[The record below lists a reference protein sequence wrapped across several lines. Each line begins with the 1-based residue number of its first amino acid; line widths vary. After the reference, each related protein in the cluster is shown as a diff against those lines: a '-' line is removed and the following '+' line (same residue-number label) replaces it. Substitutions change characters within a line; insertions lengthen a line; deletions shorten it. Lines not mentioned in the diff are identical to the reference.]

1 MNGEPALLEA
11 IGLGVDYAR
20 RARSPA
26 DWARGAPRVR
36 ALIEL
41 DLALYR
47 GETLGVVGESGSGKS
62 TLARALLRLV
72 EPSAGR
78 LLYRAR
84 LGQQP
89 LELRELAPRAL
100 RALRP
105 QLQIA
110 LQDARAS
117 LDARQR
123 AEDALAEPLI
133 VHARLAPAQAQERAR
148 AQLVRFG
155 LPPETWARFPHQLS
169 GGQCQRLSLARA
181 LVCEPRV
188 LVLDEALSALDASLQ
203 AQLVNLL
210 LEQQRERALAC
221 LFVSHE
227 LALVRHLAQRVAVL
241 YLGRLVE
248 EGPAERVLVA
258 PAHPYTRALLAS
270 APAWPIDAAARVAA
284 SAATSSAASSA
295 ASAAAAPLAGEPASA
310 LEPPAGCAFHP
321 RCPLAHER
329 CRREVPR
336 LREVPPSAWGAARST
351 PGARWRAAC
360 FALEDGA
367 RPG

>member
-11 IGLGVDYAR
+11 VGLCVDYAR
-20 RARSPA
+20 AARRPG

-36 ALIEL
+36 ALAEL
-41 DLALYR
+41 DLALLR
-47 GETLGVVGESGSGKS
+47 GETLAVVGESGSGKS

-72 EPSAGR
+72 EPSSGR
-78 LLYRAR
+78 LLYRAEPSTAPLDLR
-84 LGQQP
+84 ALG
-89 LELRELAPRAL
+89 ARAL

-117 LDARQR
+117 LDARQS
-123 AEDALAEPLI
+123 ALDAVAEPLI
-133 VHARLAPAQAQERAR
+133 VHRRLAPAAARERAR
-148 AQLVRFG
+148 AQLERFG
-155 LPPETWARFPHQLS
+155 LPPEALARYPHEIS
-169 GGQCQRLSLARA
+169 GGQCQRVSLARA
-181 LVCEPRV
+181 LVCEPRL

-227 LALVRHLAQRVAVL
+227 LPLVRHLAQRVAVL

-248 EGPAERVLVA
+248 EGPTERVFGA
-258 PAHPYTRALLAS
+258 PAHPYTRALFAS
-270 APAWPIDAAARVAA
+270 APVPLAVHAQQAAR
-284 SAATSSAASSA
+284 ASSA
-295 ASAAAAPLAGEPASA
+295 PAAAPLTGEPASA
-310 LEPPAGCAFHP
+310 LEPPSGCAFHP
-321 RCPLAHER
+321 RCPLVHER
-329 CRREVPR
+329 CRREVPM
-336 LREVPPSAWGAARST
+336 LREVSPRAQVAPR
-351 PGARWRAAC
+351 PDARWRAAC

-367 RPG
+367 LPA